1 MSILKTRYIRF
12 TRFLNFI
19 RPLKD
24 NERSVIETFKNYIN
38 RCRRCFNVLCARA
51 HVYARN
57 IINYIYLNA
66 GRLYSLIDQRTDFRY
81 I

>member
-1 MSILKTRYIRF
+1 MSMLRTRYIRF
-12 TRFLNFI
+12 TRSTNFT

-24 NERSVIETFKNYIN
+24 NERSVIETFKNHIN

-57 IINYIYLNA
+57 MANYIYLDA
-66 GRLYSLIDQRTDFRY
+66 GRPYSLID
-81 I
+81 